1 MKGLL
6 LKDFY
11 TLLRQA
17 KIFLLLIVVFSLM
30 PGMQMS
36 AFAVVYASML
46 PITALA
52 YDERAKWDSLA
63 AMMPYS
69 ERDIVLSKYL
79 LGYILIAAS
88 ALIASLFQ
96 TVIGIIKHE
105 PASPEQLISIL
116 LVACVATILLAVNLP
131 FMFKMGVERGRVV
144 FFILVAVTTFA
155 GMTLGTYFLDVLST
169 AKMNAALAA
178 IVFIAATV
186 IINAASIVI
195 SARVYKKKT
204 A

>member
-17 KIFLLLIVVFSLM
+17 KIFLMLIVLFSLL
-30 PGMQMS
+30 PNMQMS

-79 LGYILIAAS
+79 LGYILIAGS
-88 ALIASLFQ
+88 AVIASLCQ
-96 TVIGIIKHE
+96 TVIGMVKRE
-105 PASPEQLISIL
+105 PATSEQLISIL

-155 GMTLGTYFLDVLST
+155 GMTLGSYFLDALTS
-169 AKMNAALAA
+169 ARINPALAA
-178 IVFIAATV
+178 IVFIALTV
-186 IINAASIVI
+186 VVNAASIAI
-195 SARVYKKKT
+195 SARVYKNKT